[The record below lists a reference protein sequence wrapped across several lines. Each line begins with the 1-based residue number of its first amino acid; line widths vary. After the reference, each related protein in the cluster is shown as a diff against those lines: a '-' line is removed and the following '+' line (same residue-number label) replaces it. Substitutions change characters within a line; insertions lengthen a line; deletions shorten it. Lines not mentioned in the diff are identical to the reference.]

1 MNDDANTDRVG
12 GEPRE
17 VLRRAIA
24 CITMTKGPRGE
35 GILSG
40 QLPQELAEPFT
51 RALMRTEAELLL
63 HDADLFTA
71 TSGEPRTQSERRADA
86 FTAIILRLVD

>member
-1 MNDDANTDRVG
+1 MNDDANADRVG

-17 VLRRAIA
+17 LLRRAIA
-24 CITMTKGPRGE
+24 CFTMTKGPAGE
-35 GILSG
+35 GILSA

-51 RALMRTEAELLL
+51 RAVMRLEAELLI

-71 TSGEPRTQSERRADA
+71 TGGESRTQSERRADA
-86 FTAIILRLVD
+86 FMAMIMRLDD

>member
-1 MNDDANTDRVG
+1 MTNDANTYQVA

-17 VLRRAIA
+17 LLRRAVA
-24 CITMTKGPRGE
+24 CLTMTKGPGGE
-35 GILSG
+35 GVLSG

-63 HDADLFTA
+63 QDADLFTA
-71 TSGEPRTQSERRADA
+71 TIGETRTQPERRADA
-86 FTAIILRLVD
+86 FTAIILRLDD

>member
-1 MNDDANTDRVG
+1 MAGDANTDRVG

-17 VLRRAIA
+17 LLRRAIA
-24 CITMTKGPRGE
+24 CITMTKGPGGE

-51 RALMRTEAELLL
+51 RALMRIEAELLL

-71 TSGEPRTQSERRADA
+71 RSGETRTQSERRADA
-86 FTAIILRLVD
+86 FTAMILRLGD